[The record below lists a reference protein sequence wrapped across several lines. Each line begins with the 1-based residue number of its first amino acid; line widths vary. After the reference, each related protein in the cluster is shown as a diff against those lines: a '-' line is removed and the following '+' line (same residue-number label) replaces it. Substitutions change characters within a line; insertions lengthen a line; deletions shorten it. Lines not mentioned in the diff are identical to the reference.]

1 MLCSAQTSAV
11 TGAVA
16 SLPSLCAATLL
27 RRVDPEM
34 RVHVDQ
40 AGRDPQSRGVYN
52 GRIRMAVACAHPYLA
67 ASEVNIGVVEALPSA
82 IQHGC
87 VGQ

>member
-1 MLCSAQTSAV
+1 
-11 TGAVA
+11 
-16 SLPSLCAATLL
+16 
-27 RRVDPEM
+27 M

-40 AGRDPQSRGVYN
+40 AGRDPQSRGIYD
-52 GRIRMAVACAHPYLA
+52 GRIRMPVACAYPGYLA
-67 ASEVNIGVVEALPSA
+67 VSEVNIGVVEALPSA